1 MMNGEARFIP
11 KRQRHRPMV
20 LPQHFSEEEM
30 VRDWTLSEDDLEE
43 IRKYRKSFRLHIA
56 LQLCAMRLYGRFLNE
71 IHDVSP
77 RILNYFNAQLGL
89 PPSLALQVSG
99 RIATLKEHRKNILK
113 YLEFHKFNE
122 VLQTKLQIWLQQ
134 QAQQCILPNDLYQQ
148 AERYLLSHRIALP
161 GPSVLE
167 RLVTLVCSTTHAK
180 FFESIYQQLSPE
192 LKQAIDG
199 LLTIAE
205 GEQRSYF
212 YQLKKYP
219 PSAKISSLKSYLMR
233 YCTLSETGIDVFE
246 SHIIE
251 PAFLDYLFKLAKCYS
266 AKGLKRFKEHKRYAL
281 MVCFLLETRKVLL
294 DHLVKMHD
302 QYVMDMCRHSKNAH
316 EKKHRE
322 FRKRQKRAIDTVLDT
337 TCALFDWPED
347 QPLYKSELWQ
357 KVGEKKLRE
366 SIEDLYIFKR
376 IEERG
381 YGDLLLARYP
391 SMRKYF
397 AQFIHL
403 PFAVEQGS
411 NELIKAINI
420 IRKLDSGE
428 LKQLPKNAPTAF
440 VPRELRRALKDK
452 AGNINRNAWE
462 MGLALTI
469 KDALRSGDLYLPQ
482 SKQHVS
488 FWNLILSES
497 RWKEMRESSYIELQQ
512 VQQYEIKATLTQ
524 QFHQSAALAE
534 ERFYIDNFAEI
545 QDGRLKLKRDDKM
558 ALPVSVTNLQ
568 KAIDAS
574 MPSIRI
580 EQLLIEVDQ
589 LTGFSRHFTPIQDHQ
604 SRPNHF
610 YKTLDRG
617 QT

>member
-1 MMNGEARFIP
+1 
-11 KRQRHRPMV
+11 
-20 LPQHFSEEEM
+20 
-30 VRDWTLSEDDLEE
+30 
-43 IRKYRKSFRLHIA
+43 
-56 LQLCAMRLYGRFLNE
+56 
-71 IHDVSP
+71 
-77 RILNYFNAQLGL
+77 
-89 PPSLALQVSG
+89 
-99 RIATLKEHRKNILK
+99 
-113 YLEFHKFNE
+113 
-122 VLQTKLQIWLQQ
+122 
-134 QAQQCILPNDLYQQ
+134 
-148 AERYLLSHRIALP
+148 
-161 GPSVLE
+161 
-167 RLVTLVCSTTHAK
+167 
-180 FFESIYQQLSPE
+180 
-192 LKQAIDG
+192 
-199 LLTIAE
+199 
-205 GEQRSYF
+205 
-212 YQLKKYP
+212 
-219 PSAKISSLKSYLMR
+219 
-233 YCTLSETGIDVFE
+233 
-246 SHIIE
+246 
-251 PAFLDYLFKLAKCYS
+251 
-266 AKGLKRFKEHKRYAL
+266 

-347 QPLYKSELWQ
+347 QHLYKSELWQ

-462 MGLALTI
+462 MSLALTI
-469 KDALRSGDLYLPQ
+469 KDALRSGDLYLSQ